1 MKKSFMTRALATG
14 LSLAMAFSLTAATNV
29 TTAAAAAKPAM
40 KASQMTVKEGKSKT
54 FLATAKTLKTYK
66 ITKAK
71 VKNASAK
78 QYISV
83 KKNAKGTGIVVTGK
97 KGADTARK
105 IVITFKNKKTKKTTN
120 LTTKVVVKAVE
131 QPEEA
136 LTMTASVKGVKTVEL
151 EFNKTIAS
159 PDAVKVTVK
168 KGTAARDCKATVDG
182 TKITLAMDAKLTA
195 GTYDVSVEGV
205 DTTAMTA
212 NFNVEK
218 DETLTSYEVADNIVA
233 HTAGAATEASI
244 KYAALNQYGEKMVA
258 SNPQVSCSFGK
269 VVANYGSTSVTNKA
283 ASVATAT
290 KEGEIIVSDIN
301 TVLSIVGTKGTV
313 VLVDP
318 TLGVTTTK
326 EVTFSA
332 PATASELEV
341 VGTYHKNSATLKNI
355 TENEKIGEYE
365 ILFVIK
371 DQYGYAMDATHVGDL
386 NATLAGGLTKLDL
399 ATDSNNKVTWTDRT
413 VDGKDYVALSLKG
426 YNKATNATAGDATL
440 TIVNPNKG
448 LLTTTTI
455 TVAKDVVIKSVNF
468 TFENGVYTDADNEL
482 GYEIVD
488 ADGKAVTEYATITNA
503 LTNTTVPNATLRV
516 ERTKDGKA
524 KFILKPTVTVPA
536 QTGTDRASTIGTFT
550 TYWNQN
556 TSSDYLVKTV
566 SYTVSQKKYAKTV
579 SGIKAD
585 TVTSFPL
592 DKTKSYKIESNKIL
606 LADQYSNTINSDS
619 DLFNG
624 KTADSTIN
632 TSGTAIYVASNGCI
646 QYKVTGDGII
656 VTPEAV
662 GTATVYM
669 SYCSANA
676 ADPREAAE
684 GKSSATASASH
695 YDAKFTI
702 SVYDTGSVDV
712 STLKIKSI
720 NDGFV
725 VASADAINNVTMA
738 SKVDVS
744 ALVGGKETIIP
755 KSQWSIV
762 KNENNSFNG
771 EDTAKGVDTKTAKL
785 TIQVTTWDNANTP
798 IETTISADYTVSTK
812 KAYLYK
818 VTGTARAT
826 STGSIN
832 KANTVDQSA
841 FVNEF
846 TFKTQYNTAPTGT
859 AGTDYTTGDVKYT
872 IDFVELLDANASKDG
887 YKITSNGTNNAK
899 VSFTQAGKY
908 KFKVTATSPNGDSK
922 SITWEVTVNN

>member
-1 MKKSFMTRALATG
+1 
-14 LSLAMAFSLTAATNV
+14 
-29 TTAAAAAKPAM
+29 
-40 KASQMTVKEGKSKT
+40 
-54 FLATAKTLKTYK
+54 
-66 ITKAK
+66 
-71 VKNASAK
+71 
-78 QYISV
+78 
-83 KKNAKGTGIVVTGK
+83 
-97 KGADTARK
+97 
-105 IVITFKNKKTKKTTN
+105 
-120 LTTKVVVKAVE
+120 
-131 QPEEA
+131 
-136 LTMTASVKGVKTVEL
+136 MTATVKGVKTVEL
-151 EFNKTIAS
+151 DFNKAIAS
-159 PDAVKVTVK
+159 PTAVKVTVK

-182 TKITLAMDAKLTA
+182 SKITLAMDAKLTA

-233 HTAGAATEASI
+233 HTVGAATEASI

-258 SNPQVSCSFGK
+258 SNPQVSCSFGR
-269 VVANYGSTSVTNKA
+269 VVATYGSKTDTNKA
-283 ASVATAT
+283 ATVATAT
-290 KEGEIIVSDIN
+290 KEGEIIVSDIG
-301 TVLSIVGTKGTV
+301 TALSIVGTKGTV

-371 DQYGYAMDATHVGDL
+371 DQYGYAMDSTHVKDL

-399 ATDSNNKVTWTDRT
+399 VTDSVTKKAVWSDRT
-413 VDGKDYVALSLKG
+413 IDGKDYVALSLQG
-426 YNKATNATAGDATL
+426 YNSATNATAGDATL

-468 TFENGVYTDADNEL
+468 TFENGVYTEADNEL

-503 LTNTTVPNATLRV
+503 LTGTTVPNATLRV

-632 TSGTAIYVASNGCI
+632 ASGTAIHVASNGCI

-656 VTPEAV
+656 ITPAAV

-684 GKSSATASASH
+684 GKSSATASPRH

-725 VASADAINNVTMA
+725 VASADAINNTKMA

-826 STGSIN
+826 STSSIN

-846 TFKTQYNTAPTGT
+846 TFKTQYNAAPVGT

-872 IDFVELLDANASKDG
+872 IDFVELLDTNASKDG

>member
-1 MKKSFMTRALATG
+1 
-14 LSLAMAFSLTAATNV
+14 
-29 TTAAAAAKPAM
+29 
-40 KASQMTVKEGKSKT
+40 
-54 FLATAKTLKTYK
+54 
-66 ITKAK
+66 
-71 VKNASAK
+71 
-78 QYISV
+78 
-83 KKNAKGTGIVVTGK
+83 
-97 KGADTARK
+97 
-105 IVITFKNKKTKKTTN
+105 
-120 LTTKVVVKAVE
+120 
-131 QPEEA
+131 
-136 LTMTASVKGVKTVEL
+136 MTASVKGVKTIEL
-151 EFNKTIAS
+151 DFNKAIAS
-159 PDAVKVTVK
+159 SAAVKVTVK

-182 TKITLAMDAKLTA
+182 AKITLAMDAKLTA

-205 DTTAMTA
+205 DASAMTA
-212 NFNVEK
+212 SVVVEK
-218 DETLTSYEVADNIVA
+218 DETLTSYAVSDHIVA
-233 HTAGAATEASI
+233 LTAGAATEASI
-244 KYAALNQYGEKMVA
+244 KYSALNQYGEKMVA

-269 VVANYGSTSVTNKA
+269 VVASAGSPSVTNKA
-283 ASVATAT
+283 ATVATAT

-332 PATASELEV
+332 PATASELEM
-341 VGTYHKNSATLKNI
+341 VGTYHKNSATLKAI
-355 TENEKIGEYE
+355 TENEKIEEYE

-371 DQYGYAMDATHVGDL
+371 DQYGYAMDSTQVTDL

-399 ATDSNNKVTWTDRT
+399 VTVLGTTKPAWSDRT
-413 VDGKDYVALSLKG
+413 IDGKDYVALSLRG
-426 YNKATNATAGDATL
+426 YNGAKTATAGDATL

-448 LLTTTTI
+448 LLTTTAI
-455 TVAKDVVIKSVNF
+455 TVAKDVIIKSVNF

-488 ADGKAVTEYATITNA
+488 ADGRAVTEYATITNA
-503 LTNTTVPNATLRV
+503 LTGITSPNASLRV

-524 KFILKPTVTVPA
+524 KFILKPSVTVPA

-592 DKTKSYKIESNKIL
+592 DRTKSYKIESNKIL

-624 KTADSTIN
+624 KTADGFIN
-632 TSGTAIYVASNGCI
+632 TTGTAIYVAGNRCI
-646 QYKVTGDGII
+646 QSKVTGDGII
-656 VTPEAV
+656 ITPAAV

-669 SYCSANA
+669 SYCSGNTD
-676 ADPREAAE
+676 DPREAAE
-684 GKSSATASASH
+684 GKSTAMASPSH

-725 VASADAINNVTMA
+725 VAHTDATNNATMT

-771 EDTAKGVDTKTAKL
+771 EDDAKGVDTKTAKL
-785 TIQVTTWDNANTP
+785 TIQVTTWDSANTP
-798 IETTISADYTVSTK
+798 IETTISADYTVSSK
-812 KAYLYK
+812 RAYLYK
-818 VTGTARAT
+818 VTGTVHAT
-826 STGSIN
+826 STSSITR
-832 KANTVDQSA
+832 AVTVDKSA

-846 TFKTQYNTAPTGT
+846 KFKTQYNEDPTG
-859 AGTDYTTGDVKYT
+859 AVGTDDVKYT
-872 IDFVELLDANASKDG
+872 VDFVELLDGNATKDG
-887 YKITSNGTNNAK
+887 YKITSNGTNNVK
-899 VSFTQAGKY
+899 VNFTQKGWY
-908 KFKVTATSPNGDSK
+908 KFKVTAASPSGDSK
-922 SITWEVTVNN
+922 SFTWIANVSN